1 VCHTHGA
8 SALVHLCKPVDDE
21 AVVADQAFF
30 DLFVVAHFL
39 GSLVKTLI
47 LRDWKLALAL
57 LLVWEV
63 MEYSFQHLL
72 PNFAECWWD
81 HWILG
86 TYHQQYASFYYG
98 ITQICPVLWN
108 RCLRC
113 QFSGTCS
120 WHFDLQLVIRCAQ
133 GQPLR
138 LATVFGQSYALHSML
153 SQCNTLI
160 GRATTNAQ
168 CGEQQSGSWV
178 LASGCRT
185 YFARFTRLNYI

>member
-1 VCHTHGA
+1 MGVPTNTRTH
-8 SALVHLCKPVDDE
+8 SNRVWLALK
-21 AVVADQAFF
+21 QAFF

-86 TYHQQYASFYYG
+86 T
-98 ITQICPVLWN
+98 V
-108 RCLRC
+108 RLR
-113 QFSGTCS
+113 
-120 WHFDLQLVIRCAQ
+120 
-133 GQPLR
+133 
-138 LATVFGQSYALHSML
+138 
-153 SQCNTLI
+153 I
-160 GRATTNAQ
+160 G
-168 CGEQQSGSWV
+168 C
-178 LASGCRT
+178 
-185 YFARFTRLNYI
+185 FTM